1 MNGLVAISDQV
12 CNKWHVSTH
21 LSVNNSPVNF
31 NIQSISTGTLQRQ
44 QILTTRAPPSYANDP
59 QDAQEVWIIIIINIT
74 IITFRH
80 HPSYAND
87 PRGAEAVSTPPS
99 YRRLPRRKLAHIL
112 LVHGIAV
119 GCCLLLIVVDVFY
132 DFLGSNTLQATSLS
146 P

>member
-1 MNGLVAISDQV
+1 MACFHPSECQQ
-12 CNKWHVSTH
+12 
-21 LSVNNSPVNF
+21 LSCRV
-31 NIQSISTGTLQRQ
+31 NIQSISAGTLQRQ
-44 QILTTRAPPSYANDP
+44 QILTTRTPPSYANDP

-119 GCCLLLIVVDVFY
+119 LLLPSSHCRRRI
-132 DFLGSNTLQATSLS
+132 L
-146 P
+146 

>member
-1 MNGLVAISDQV
+1 MACFHPSECQQ
-12 CNKWHVSTH
+12 
-21 LSVNNSPVNF
+21 LSCTV
-31 NIQSISTGTLQRQ
+31 NIQSISAATLQRQ
-44 QILTTRAPPSYANDP
+44 QILTTWAPPSYANDP